1 MRPTASDLRRKTS
14 AKWTVYPADVIPAWV
29 ADMDFELAPPI
40 RAALDAQLARHDLG
54 YPPMYERAGLAELY
68 AARAARRYGWDIAP
82 QDIEFFS
89 DVVQAIY
96 LALLTLTNPGDGVL
110 IQTPIYPP
118 FLHAVD
124 ETGRRRV
131 LSELVPGAT
140 RYEIDFDAL
149 DAAAA
154 EATLFLLCHP
164 HNPTGRAYTR
174 EELERL
180 AEIVLRH
187 DLVVVADEIHA
198 DLMLDARR
206 HIPFASLAPE
216 IAARTITLT
225 AASKA
230 FNVAGLCLACA
241 VFGSASLR
249 ERYAGLPNHV
259 RGGRSAMGMAAAAAA
274 WRDGDAWL
282 AETIGTLRANRERL
296 ATHVAREWPSIRHFA
311 PEATYLAWLDCRE
324 LAFGEE
330 PYRWF
335 LREAK
340 VALGE
345 GPSFGPPGAG
355 HVRVNFA
362 TTPEILDEVIGRM
375 SAALQRR
382 KLSP

>member
-1 MRPTASDLRRKTS
+1 MRPTLTELHRKTS
-14 AKWTVYPADVIPAWV
+14 AKWTVYPPEVLPAWV

-54 YPPMYERAGLAELY
+54 YPPMYERAGLAELF
-68 AARAARRYGWDIAP
+68 AARAARRYDWPISAG
-82 QDIEFFS
+82 DIEFFS

-96 LALLTLTNPGDGVL
+96 LALLSLTSPGDGIL

-124 ETGRRRV
+124 ETGRRRI
-131 LSELVPGAT
+131 LCELVPGAH

-154 EATLFLLCHP
+154 QATLLLLCHP

-187 DLVVVADEIHA
+187 DLVVVSDEIHA
-198 DLMLDARR
+198 DLMLDDRR
-206 HIPFASLAPE
+206 HIPFANLAPE

-249 ERYAGLPNHV
+249 AHFASLPKHV
-259 RGGRSAMGMAAAAAA
+259 RGGRSTMGMTAAAAA

-282 AETIGTLRANRERL
+282 AETLATLRANRDML
-296 ATHVAREWPSIRHFA
+296 AAHVAREWPAIRHFP
-311 PEATYLAWLDCRE
+311 PEATYLAWLDCRALE
-324 LAFGEE
+324 LGEE
-330 PYRWF
+330 PCRWF

-345 GPSFGPPGAG
+345 GPSFGPPGVG
-355 HVRVNFA
+355 CVRVNFA
-362 TTPEILDEVIGRM
+362 TTPAILGAVLGRM
-375 SAALQRR
+375 SEALARR
-382 KLSP
+382 A

>member
-1 MRPTASDLRRKTS
+1 MRPTLDELRRKTS
-14 AKWTVYPADVIPAWV
+14 AKWTVYPPDVVPAWV

-40 RAALDAQLARHDLG
+40 RAALEAQLVRQDLG
-54 YPPMYERAGLAELY
+54 YAPMYERSGLAELF
-68 AARAARRYGWDIAP
+68 AARAARRYDWSIAP
-82 QDIEFFS
+82 GDVDFFS
-89 DVVQAIY
+89 DVVQGIY
-96 LALLTLTNPGDGVL
+96 FALLALTNVGDGVL

-131 LSELVPGAT
+131 LCELVPGAD

-154 EATLFLLCHP
+154 QSTLLLLCHP
-164 HNPTGRAYTR
+164 HNPSGRAYTR
-174 EELERL
+174 AELEGL

-187 DLVVVADEIHA
+187 DLLVVADEIHA

-206 HIPFASLAPE
+206 HVPFASLAPE
-216 IAARTITLT
+216 IAARTVTLT

-230 FNVAGLCLACA
+230 FNIAGLCLACA

-249 ERYAGLPNHV
+249 TRFAILPNHV
-259 RGGRSAMGMAAAAAA
+259 RGGRSTFGMSAAAAA

-282 AETIGTLRANRERL
+282 EETLAALRANRDTL
-296 ATHVAREWPSIRHFA
+296 AAHVAREWPAIRHFP
-311 PEATYLAWLDCRE
+311 PEATYLAWLDCRALE
-324 LAFGEE
+324 LGEE

-345 GPSFGPPGAG
+345 GPSFGPPGQG
-355 HVRVNFA
+355 CVRVNFA
-362 TTPEILDEVIGRM
+362 TTPAILDEILQRM
-375 SAALQRR
+375 STALARHR
-382 KLSP
+382 HA